1 VAGVDVL
8 VNRSMFSYLRTLTTW
23 HCPHSP
29 SARRC
34 YSSQSISFAAW
45 AHINQPAPH
54 ATQAVPVI
62 SVALVNGWCVWVAL
76 CVGEPAG
83 ENTAW

>member
-1 VAGVDVL
+1 MAGVDVL

-29 SARRC
+29 A
-34 YSSQSISFAAW
+34 AAW

-54 ATQAVPVI
+54 TAQAVPVI
-62 SVALVNGWCVWVAL
+62 SVALVNG
-76 CVGEPAG
+76 
-83 ENTAW
+83 

>member
-29 SARRC
+29 A
-34 YSSQSISFAAW
+34 AAW
-45 AHINQPAPH
+45 AHMNQPAPH
-54 ATQAVPVI
+54 TAQAVRVI
-62 SVALVNGWCVWVAL
+62 SVALVNGWCVWVVL